1 MIEPKIPKGFRDSLP
16 EQEIKRKNFERRL
29 EQVFESYG
37 FVPID
42 TPVLEYTQVLL
53 GKGGGETDK
62 QIFHFT
68 DNGGREVALRF
79 DLTVPLARFVS
90 AHRSELQFPFKRYH
104 IAKVYRGEKPQK
116 GRYREFKQCDF
127 DIVGA
132 DTAQSDYE
140 ILSLM
145 AASLEALDAGSFKI
159 HISNRA
165 LLNDFLK
172 KIGISDKS
180 SEILRAIDKLQKIG
194 LDNVKS
200 ELLEN
205 GITEDK
211 IDSLLLFIQPGE
223 SDYDKV
229 LTHLEEL
236 IGETTAAVQR
246 MKDIGVLM
254 DAEGTKSL
262 FAFDPSITRGLD
274 YYTGVVF
281 ETFLDAIP
289 SIGSVCSGGRYN
301 NLTGLYSNES
311 LPGVGSCVGIDR
323 LIAAQEELEKGVAV
337 PPGMVDA
344 VIFADSSISA
354 SDSVA
359 FASQLRKKGIRCDI
373 YLGDRK
379 MREQYEYAQS
389 KGAQF
394 AIVAIKDSKADIK
407 NLATREI
414 LSGLD
419 SDQAA
424 SMIQKRF

>member
-42 TPVLEYTQVLL
+42 TPVLEYTEVLL

-180 SEILRAIDKLQKIG
+180 SVILRAIDKLQKIG

-337 PPGMVDA
+337 SPGMVDA

>member
-1 MIEPKIPKGFRDSLP
+1 RDSLP

-42 TPVLEYTQVLL
+42 TPVMEYTEVLL

-127 DIVGA
+127 DIVGS
-132 DTAQSDYE
+132 DSAQSDYE

-145 AASLEALDAGSFKI
+145 AASLAALDSGSFKI

-180 SEILRAIDKLQKIG
+180 SDILRAIDKLQKIG
-194 LDNVKS
+194 LDNVKA

-229 LTHLEEL
+229 LSHLEEL
-236 IGETTAAVQR
+236 IGETTASVQR

-337 PPGMVDA
+337 PPRMVDV